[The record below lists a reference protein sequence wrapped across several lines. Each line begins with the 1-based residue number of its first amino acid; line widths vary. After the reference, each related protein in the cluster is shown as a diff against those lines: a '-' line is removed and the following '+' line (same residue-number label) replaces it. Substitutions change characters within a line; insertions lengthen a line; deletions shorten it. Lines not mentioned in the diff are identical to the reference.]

1 MNKIGSAGRC
11 LEFIPIVLDVV
22 IEKDYVYFNN
32 KTLRC
37 NINHFI
43 NNIARFSYLEG
54 NKLFTNLRCLLNA
67 GIPYNLI
74 PYNDDLIIKLS
85 WYMDND
91 NIKRYYLPLTD
102 TKELLVDDDVIIGMV
117 LLNELSIDYK
127 NELVQV
133 KVSNL
138 IKNNICTLDNIIYG
152 IKNSK
157 VIIKDMNNF
166 KAIKARI
173 PMYIFGQLKTHTRI
187 TSVSQSDRVAVQL
200 DYWLPMDFEKRL
212 RSHKKKV
219 EEVKSILD
227 DTLDNEPIETLFD
240 QINHLDEVGEELEVT
255 ELEKHNMFIEIFTT
269 MMSQEQVQ
277 LAFKTLGYKQEIWS
291 RAPYYFK
298 YKEVVMTGWYNDPL
312 VWKHLFL
319 ERNTC
324 PDEWKNWTQKETTE
338 FVKAIKDIITA
349 E

>member
-1 MNKIGSAGRC
+1 MKIQLWLQGYVTDDISYLNGEKIDASMANLYEEHRVKFVTDLAAVSRGNSESINPAKRYKSLLSEAALGTASRP
-11 LEFIPIVLDVV
+11 LEFLPVV
-22 IEKDYVYFNN
+22 VPLSYFDN
-32 KTLRC
+32 LGYD
-37 NINHFI
+37 INY
-43 NNIARFSYLEG
+43 NMVKRFSYTDE
-54 NKLFTNLRCLLNA
+54 NDIVYTNMRCLLNA
-67 GIPYNLI
+67 GIKYEDI
-74 PYNDDLIIKLS
+74 PYN
-85 WYMDND
+85 
-91 NIKRYYLPLTD
+91 TQ
-102 TKELLVDDDVIIGMV
+102 E
-117 LLNELSIDYK
+117 E
-127 NELVQV
+127 
-133 KVSNL
+133 
-138 IKNNICTLDNIIYG
+138 C
-152 IKNSK
+152 
-157 VIIKDMNNF
+157 KDF
-166 KAIKARI
+166 KAIKAKI
-173 PMYIFGQLKTHTRI
+173 PMYIWSQVPMTHTMI
-187 TSVSQSDRVAVQL
+187 SKESQSDRVAVQL

-219 EEVKSILD
+219 EEVKSILN

-338 FVKAIKDIITA
+338 FVKAVKDIITA